1 MVNTRYNDVRPV
13 APANAPAEEPAA
25 RGHGQGKGRERS
37 RCRIYGRVA
46 PVVNEVPNDHV
57 LGNETLRHMRR

>member
-1 MVNTRYNDVRPV
+1 MVNTMYHGARIV
-13 APANAPAEEPAA
+13 APANAPTEEPAA

-46 PVVNEVPNDHV
+46 AVVNEVPNDHV